1 MASSVTTFD
10 SLYDELTK
18 QLRLSGNVKNISDE
32 FSGLKTDQSRAAFT
46 MNLKHVKDVIK
57 VPDLGASKSNIDA
70 LKFKDLGNKQF
81 QKGDY
86 HEAAKLYTKSI
97 AHAPLQNDVNTLS
110 ISYANRSAALY
121 HMGLHNDAL
130 LDIDRATANSYPEE
144 MRYKLLERKAK
155 CLRQIGNY
163 SCAADFFKEALSV
176 LPASNLGSNKRDA
189 LQKDLS
195 SQLSE
200 CLKNT
205 IDTSVRDL
213 KVSEDVD
220 NSSNTGNGGNIQDRP
235 EHLRQ
240 THEVFT
246 SLSAACDVAY
256 TENKGRFIVSKRN
269 LKPGETILVEKPY
282 ASVLLL
288 DHTLSHCHHCFKR
301 IVAPI
306 PSAVSCLA
314 VFCDETCRK
323 AATYHEYEW
332 PSLEVIAKSR
342 VGKFGYLALRTITKY
357 GPEFLRKFKMEL
369 HKGQF
374 EVESKK
380 LQGCGTNGKY
390 EASEFNAIYNLVTHA
405 CDRTVQDLFRRSVL
419 AVFLLKCIEKGT
431 FFSNLTKD
439 EVSFREFVAG
449 LLLSHLQAFPCNAH
463 EISELDL
470 KKNDIAASVAVE
482 IGAGIYS
489 TLSLFNH
496 SCDPVVNR
504 NFYGDMCVVRTIKP
518 VKKGEEISDN
528 YGAVYAVHSLAERQ
542 EKLRPQYYFQC
553 SCQAC
558 EENWPMYPE
567 INYQKRIWKCSN
579 CKAPLPLVNGDTRFV
594 HCSAC
599 NMQEN
604 IDGKTRALE
613 SSEKNYELA
622 FNKLLKGNI
631 QEALPVFLVHLQIL
645 DKLLCRPWRDFNNC
659 QEAIKQCFSILG
671 NHTCA

>member
-1 MASSVTTFD
+1 
-10 SLYDELTK
+10 
-18 QLRLSGNVKNISDE
+18 
-32 FSGLKTDQSRAAFT
+32 
-46 MNLKHVKDVIK
+46 
-57 VPDLGASKSNIDA
+57 
-70 LKFKDLGNKQF
+70 
-81 QKGDY
+81 
-86 HEAAKLYTKSI
+86 
-97 AHAPLQNDVNTLS
+97 
-110 ISYANRSAALY
+110 
-121 HMGLHNDAL
+121 
-130 LDIDRATANSYPEE
+130 

-390 EASEFNAIYNLVTHA
+390 EASEI
-405 CDRTVQDLFRRSVL
+405 
-419 AVFLLKCIEKGT
+419 
-431 FFSNLTKD
+431 
-439 EVSFREFVAG
+439 
-449 LLLSHLQAFPCNAH
+449 
-463 EISELDL
+463 
-470 KKNDIAASVAVE
+470 
-482 IGAGIYS
+482 
-489 TLSLFNH
+489 
-496 SCDPVVNR
+496 
-504 NFYGDMCVVRTIKP
+504 
-518 VKKGEEISDN
+518 
-528 YGAVYAVHSLAERQ
+528 
-542 EKLRPQYYFQC
+542 
-553 SCQAC
+553 
-558 EENWPMYPE
+558 
-567 INYQKRIWKCSN
+567 
-579 CKAPLPLVNGDTRFV
+579 
-594 HCSAC
+594 
-599 NMQEN
+599 
-604 IDGKTRALE
+604 
-613 SSEKNYELA
+613 
-622 FNKLLKGNI
+622 
-631 QEALPVFLVHLQIL
+631 
-645 DKLLCRPWRDFNNC
+645 
-659 QEAIKQCFSILG
+659 
-671 NHTCA
+671 